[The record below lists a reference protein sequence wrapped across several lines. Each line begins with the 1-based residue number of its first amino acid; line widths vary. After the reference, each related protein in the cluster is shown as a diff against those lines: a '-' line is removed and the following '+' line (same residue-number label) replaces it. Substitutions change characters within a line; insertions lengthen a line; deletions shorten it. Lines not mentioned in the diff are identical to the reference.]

1 MVWCSAIKHNRGMMH
16 FPLCFPVT
24 LIPISQMIVQ
34 VISGSD
40 STYIL
45 GAAVTMLSTTWSVR
59 KPASFIRFSHN
70 PTPQKSLELHGA
82 ESNLWQCMTIPW
94 FKITETSTRRQ
105 QLWVSRVFPHSFE
118 ALPAAHIKYAT
129 ASVMW
134 PALCDLKHL
143 FQVPGP
149 PHQHSCKLV
158 DLINENW
165 NLCKEFV
172 PLGWGW
178 YINRIYYKSLITSH
192 WIVLFSFLQSFF
204 WPKGQSWLHGV
215 SWHSSPKCCCMWQC
229 LASATVPKRSHV
241 PFTLRYEARKSS
253 K

>member
-1 MVWCSAIKHNRGMMH
+1 MGPVWFQIEVCTTREINRVKKHKANKTTMVWCSAIKHNRGMMH

-70 PTPQKSLELHGA
+70 PTPQKSLGLHGA

-94 FKITETSTRRQ
+94 FKITETSTWRQ

-118 ALPAAHIKYAT
+118 ALPAAHMLLLPSCDQRYAILKIF
-129 ASVMW
+129 SRCL
-134 PALCDLKHL
+134 AL
-143 FQVPGP
+143 
-149 PHQHSCKLV
+149 
-158 DLINENW
+158 LINT
-165 NLCKEFV
+165 
-172 PLGWGW
+172 P
-178 YINRIYYKSLITSH
+178 
-192 WIVLFSFLQSFF
+192 
-204 WPKGQSWLHGV
+204 V
-215 SWHSSPKCCCMWQC
+215 SWSIWSTNIETYARNLFHS
-229 LASATVPKRSHV
+229 AEVDI
-241 PFTLRYEARKSS
+241 
-253 K
+253 